1 MESNFAAG
9 AEEDRASVAAFVEQS
24 RKSSD
29 AAKGLQAV
37 GGEFKKLKKQ
47 VWIGECSCV
56 SFSCV

>member
-56 SFSCV
+56 